1 MTSKESMEAYRKAL
15 KEYKEHNWQ
24 DDSEEYEQKL
34 NDAIKAIVPE
44 VGMPCTVCYWSDY
57 RAATIVRVETP
68 NRVVVR
74 FNETKCLD
82 YYDGRYEILPEFDCL
97 GEETFTK
104 RRNGRWVQVGHQY
117 RDGVLLA
124 LHYQRHY
131 IDPSF

>member
-1 MTSKESMEAYRKAL
+1 MEAYRKAL
-15 KEYKEHNWQ
+15 KE
-24 DDSEEYEQKL
+24 SEESWHLPKEKRDELEKKL
-34 NDAIKAIVPE
+34 EEAFRAIIPE

-74 FNETKCLD
+74 FNEVKCLD
-82 YYDGRYEILPEFDCL
+82 YYAGIYEILPEFDCL

-104 RRNGRWVQVGHQY
+104 RRDGRWVKVGHKY
-117 RDGVLLA
+117 KDGVRLA

-131 IDPSF
+131 IDPHY

>member
-57 RAATIVRVETP
+57 RAAAIVRVE
-68 NRVVVR
+68 
-74 FNETKCLD
+74 D
-82 YYDGRYEILPEFDCL
+82 S
-97 GEETFTK
+97 
-104 RRNGRWVQVGHQY
+104 Q
-117 RDGVLLA
+117 
-124 LHYQRHY
+124 
-131 IDPSF
+131 